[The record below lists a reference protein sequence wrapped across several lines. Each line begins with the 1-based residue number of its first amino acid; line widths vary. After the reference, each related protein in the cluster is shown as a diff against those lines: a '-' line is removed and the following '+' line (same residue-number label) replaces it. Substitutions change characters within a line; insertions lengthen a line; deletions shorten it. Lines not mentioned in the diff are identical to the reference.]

1 MLGMPKYMPSL
12 TDFERLAQ
20 RGNTVPVY
28 CELLGDSL
36 TPVTAFAA
44 IAQNSPH
51 AFLLE
56 SVVGGEK
63 IARYSFL
70 GADPQTVF
78 QATRDQVS
86 IEGPGGSIKDTCGD
100 PLAKLAELLAS
111 YRAVHLPELPR
122 FGGGAVGYA
131 GYDVV
136 RYYEPLPNAPQD
148 DRRLP
153 DLLFGIYDT
162 MVVFDHVRKTIL
174 VIANAHV
181 ERDGIQAGYENA
193 CSRIEKTVQRLACAR
208 PSRVVHI
215 DHTGDPK
222 LSFTSNF
229 ERDGFCRAVDSC
241 KEYIRA
247 GDIFQVVLSQRLRVD
262 TPADPFDIYR
272 ALRVVNPS
280 PFMFYVKSPRVIL
293 VGSSP
298 EIMCRVEDGVV
309 TNRPLAGTRR
319 RGRTDEE
326 DRALEAELLADP
338 KERAEHIMLVDLGRN
353 DVGRVSELGSVKLN
367 EVMVVERYSHVMH
380 ISSEVE
386 GRLAPGHNAFDAL
399 RASLPVGTVSGA
411 PKVRAMQIID
421 EFEPTRRGPYAG
433 AVGYVDFAGNMDTC
447 IALRTM
453 IITPGDIFG
462 KHAVYVQA
470 GAGIVADS
478 QPELEYNETINKAKG
493 LLRAIEIA
501 ESGFEQAGVRI
512 DLDERR

>member
-1 MLGMPKYMPSL
+1 MPKYLPSL
-12 TDFERLAQ
+12 PDFERLAQ
-20 RGNTVPVY
+20 RGNTIPVY

-44 IAQNSPH
+44 IAQASPH

-70 GADPQTVF
+70 GAHPQMIF
-78 QATRDQVS
+78 QSTREQTT
-86 IEGPGGSIKDTCGD
+86 IEGPGGASVEQCGD
-100 PLAKLAELLAS
+100 PLARLAQLLAS

-122 FGGGAVGYA
+122 FAGGAVGYA

-136 RYYEPLPNAPQD
+136 RYYEPLPNAPVD

-174 VIANAHV
+174 VISHAHV
-181 ERDGIQAGYENA
+181 EGDGIKAGYE
-193 CSRIEKTVQRLACAR
+193 RACAR
-208 PSRVVHI
+208 VAAMVERIEQARPTRVVQI
-215 DHTGDPK
+215 DHKGDPK
-222 LSFTSNF
+222 LAFTSNCG
-229 ERDGFCRAVDSC
+229 EGGFVKAVEAC

-247 GDIFQVVLSQRLRVD
+247 GDIFQVVLSQRLHVD

-280 PFMFYVKSPRVIL
+280 PFMFYLKSPRVIL

-326 DRALEAELLADP
+326 DQALEAELLADA

-353 DVGRVSELGSVKLN
+353 DVGRVAELGSVKLN
-367 EVMVVERYSHVMH
+367 EVMAVERYSHVMH

-386 GRLAPGHNAFDAL
+386 GKLAAGSNAFDAL

-453 IITPGDIFG
+453 VITPGDTFG

-478 QPELEYNETINKAKG
+478 VPDLEYKETINKAKG

-501 ESGFEQAGVRI
+501 ESAFDPES
-512 DLDERR
+512 